1 MTDRITMQ
9 HGSGGSATSELIRIV
24 FAEAFRSDVVD
35 QMEDAAVL
43 PGSGRIAVTTDS
55 FVVTPLFFPGG
66 DIGRLSICGTVNDLL
81 SRGAVPKY
89 ITCGF
94 IIEEGASVPELT
106 RIAESMAKTAAE
118 AKVQIVAG
126 DTKVI
131 EGNGGIYINTTGVG
145 FLGDEDL
152 PKPDDAACSK
162 SDCSGVHA
170 NDISAKNAAPGDAIL
185 VTGNLGDHHAALL
198 STRMEISTDIKSDN
212 APLTEIVEALRPFH
226 VHTLRDVTRGGLAT
240 VLKEL
245 AETSKMVFTVK
256 EEALP
261 VNPKV
266 RDFCGILG
274 LDPLYMGNEGKMA
287 VILPGEEAEAALYTI
302 RSARYG
308 EDAAIIGT
316 VRAPENDA
324 EAGNFFAETAIGGLR
339 TLSVLQ
345 GEGLPRIC

>member
-1 MTDRITMQ
+1 MTEKITMQ
-9 HGSGGSATSELIRIV
+9 HGSGGSATGELIRTV
-24 FAEAFRSDVVD
+24 FAEAFQSGVVD

-43 PGSGRIAVTTDS
+43 PGSGRIAMTTDS

-81 SRGAVPKY
+81 SRGAEPKY

-94 IIEEGASVPELT
+94 IIEEGAEISDLK
-106 RIAESMAKTAAE
+106 RIAISMAETAAE
-118 AKVQIVAG
+118 AGVQIVAG

-131 EGNGGIYINTTGVG
+131 EGSGGVYINTTGVG
-145 FLGDEDL
+145 FLPRVSDDSGD
-152 PKPDDAACSK
+152 C
-162 SDCSGVHA
+162 V
-170 NDISAKNAAPGDAIL
+170 DISAKNAVPGDVIL
-185 VTGNLGDHHAALL
+185 VTGHLGDHHAALL
-198 STRMEISTDIKSDN
+198 STRMEIETDIESDN
-212 APLTEIVEALRPFH
+212 APLTKIVEALRPFH

-245 AETSKMVFTVK
+245 AEASGKVFTIR

-261 VNPKV
+261 VAPKV

-287 VILPGEEAEAALYTI
+287 VILPEEEGEAALKAVKNAAYG
-302 RSARYG
+302 SA
-308 EDAAIIGT
+308 AAIIGN
-316 VRAPENDA
+316 VRAPENEG
-324 EAGNFFAETAIGGLR
+324 EAGSLYAETGIGGLR
-339 TLSVLQ
+339 TLAVLQ